1 MQKVLTEVLRE
12 LCTRRSSPAVGGTN
26 KCVTE
31 DISGRLLCPA
41 IELHVFIRIGTLDD
55 SASKK
60 RKGLRRRG
68 LVAGRKRT
76 AARFRQSRQSL
87 FCLDDAP
94 AQRTPTRQLG

>member
-1 MQKVLTEVLRE
+1 MDAAGVDRRAAGALTS
-12 LCTRRSSPAVGGTN
+12 RRSSLAVGGTN

-60 RKGLRRRG
+60 RKG
-68 LVAGRKRT
+68 AGK
-76 AARFRQSRQSL
+76 AW
-87 FCLDDAP
+87 
-94 AQRTPTRQLG
+94 G